1 MPDKAP
7 SSELSQL
14 GVAPL
19 LSQAKARAWRLP
31 FEIKINS
38 KLELVALAILGLL
51 LVSAL
56 VPGVLAR
63 FDPNE
68 IHPQDALTGPS
79 SQYWLGTD
87 ELGRDIW
94 SRLVYAARVELFI
107 AAAAIGLS
115 LLIGVP
121 IGLIAGTYGGMV
133 DMVLMRIQDGLLAF
147 PSILFAILIV
157 SAFGPSALIIIFV
170 MAVVYVPRFARLVR
184 GSVLIIQHLDYV
196 LASRVAGATT
206 NHIMFR
212 AILPNALGPVLV
224 QATIGLAFTILT
236 EASLSYLGLGV
247 QPPTPT
253 WGTMLQSAQRYST
266 LAPWYLL
273 APGLAIFFTVLVFNF
288 LGDQLRDRLDPRL
301 RGT

>member
-1 MPDKAP
+1 MPDKAT
-7 SSELSQL
+7 SSELYQV
-14 GVAPL
+14 GVAGQR
-19 LSQAKARAWRLP
+19 SEGKARAWRLP
-31 FEIKINS
+31 VEIRING
-38 KLELVALAILGLL
+38 KLELVALAILGFLI
-51 LVSAL
+51 VSAI
-56 VPGVLAR
+56 VPSILAPY
-63 FDPNE
+63 DPNE
-68 IHPQDALTGPS
+68 LHPQDALTPPS

-94 SRLVYAARVELFI
+94 SRLIHATRVELFI
-107 AAAAIGLS
+107 AVAAVGLS
-115 LLIGVP
+115 LVVGVP
-121 IGLIAGTYGGMV
+121 IGLVAGTYGGMV
-133 DMVLMRIQDGLLAF
+133 DMILMRIQDGLLAF

-157 SAFGPSALIIIFV
+157 SAFGPSALIIILV

-184 GSVLIIQHLDYV
+184 ASVLIIQHLDYV
-196 LASRVAGATT
+196 LASRVAGARTT
-206 NHIMFR
+206 HIMFR
-212 AILPNALGPVLV
+212 SILPNTLGPIFV

-253 WGTMLQSAQRYST
+253 WGTMLQAAQRYST

-273 APGLAIFFTVLVFNF
+273 APGLAIFITVLVFNF